1 MKPGKI
7 YHFDMSAG
15 KAIDRQ
21 VKSDLAQ
28 EYMGQIRKLIFQ
40 SSYNILEL
48 GRLLLIFKEEKLY
61 DQLGHEKFSQF
72 ISDPE
77 IGLAPSTAYNAV
89 RLYDVFCRKLE
100 IPVKELSEIPW
111 SKLQMLAPIVD
122 EKEKNEAM
130 AWIDR
135 ARVLGAGDFGDE
147 VNEYKK
153 NKGHKD
159 KLPYPKIRRC
169 QDCKLWKVEFQK
181 DTACTC
187 GSGVVILP

>member
-1 MKPGKI
+1 MMPEKI
-7 YHFDMSAG
+7 YLSSMSAG
-15 KAIDRQ
+15 KAIDKQ

-28 EYMGQIRKLIFQ
+28 EYLSQIRQLIFQ
-40 SSYNILEL
+40 SSFNILEL
-48 GRLLLIFKEEKLY
+48 GRLLLIFKEQKLY
-61 DQLGHEKFSQF
+61 EQLGHEKFTQF

-89 RLYDVFCRKLE
+89 RLYDVFCRKLD

-169 QDCKLWKVEFQK
+169 PDCGKWKIEFIK
-181 DTACTC
+181 DTNCTC
-187 GSGVVILP
+187 GSGVVVLQ